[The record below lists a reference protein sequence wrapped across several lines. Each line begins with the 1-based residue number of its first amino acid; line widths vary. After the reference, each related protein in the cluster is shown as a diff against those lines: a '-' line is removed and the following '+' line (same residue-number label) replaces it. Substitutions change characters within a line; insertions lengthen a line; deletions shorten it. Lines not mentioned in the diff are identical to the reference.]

1 MNLEIL
7 AIQNFPMVE
16 PGDNLA
22 ELIEQSL
29 GQNDV
34 SLKDGDILCLAQ
46 KIVSKAE
53 NCYVDLNTVT
63 PSEEAI
69 C

>member
-16 PGDNLA
+16 PGDDLA

-29 GQNDV
+29 DQNGL

-46 KIVSKAE
+46 KSSQKLRIAMS
-53 NCYVDLNTVT
+53 
-63 PSEEAI
+63 I
-69 C
+69 